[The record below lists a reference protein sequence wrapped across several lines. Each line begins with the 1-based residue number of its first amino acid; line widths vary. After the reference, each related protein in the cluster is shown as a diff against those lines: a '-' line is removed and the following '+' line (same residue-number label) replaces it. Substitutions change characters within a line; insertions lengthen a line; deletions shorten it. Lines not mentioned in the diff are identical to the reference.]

1 MPCALPG
8 EAAPSPLRA
17 TDRPRAL
24 ASEHLPPLRPRPTS
38 ARGRFL
44 SLIPG
49 VRAVRA
55 QISPYAEAWHSANI
69 AALERSEPLWLV
81 LGDSTAQGIGASAY
95 DCGWVGQLRRLMA
108 ADGREW
114 RVVNLSQSGGRVR
127 DVLGDQFALAHRL
140 GLEPALVT
148 VAVGANDLR
157 PSRRDGL
164 APGLEKLAAVLP
176 SGTVLAT
183 IPGRPKTVAPFNE
196 LVREWSSRHDL
207 RVAETGGA
215 ITPPWR
221 GKLASDWFHPNDVG
235 YAMWARA
242 FADALDVP

>member
-1 MPCALPG
+1 MSLARASSSSTDL
-8 EAAPSPLRA
+8 AAER
-17 TDRPRAL
+17 
-24 ASEHLPPLRPRPTS
+24 LPPLHPRPAS
-38 ARGRFL
+38 ARGRAL

-55 QISPYAEAWHSANI
+55 QIGPYAEAWHRENV
-69 AALERSEPLWLV
+69 AALERSCPLWLV
-81 LGDSTAQGIGASAY
+81 LGDSAAQGIGASSF
-95 DCGWVGQLRRLMA
+95 DRGWVGQLRQLL
-108 ADGREW
+108 ADRGQEW

-127 DVLGDQFALAHRL
+127 DVLGDQLPLAGRL
-140 GLEPALVT
+140 GLEPALIT

-164 APGLEKLAAVLP
+164 EPGLEKLTAVLP
-176 SGTVLAT
+176 RQTVIGT
-183 IPGRPKTVAPFNE
+183 IPGRPKMVAPFNE
-196 LVREWSSRHDL
+196 LVRQWAARHEL
-207 RVAETGGA
+207 RIAETGGA

-242 FADALDVP
+242 FADALEVP

>member
-1 MPCALPG
+1 M
-8 EAAPSPLRA
+8 
-17 TDRPRAL
+17 
-24 ASEHLPPLRPRPTS
+24 RPRPTS

>member
-1 MPCALPG
+1 M
-8 EAAPSPLRA
+8 
-17 TDRPRAL
+17 
-24 ASEHLPPLRPRPTS
+24 
-38 ARGRFL
+38 RGRFL

-49 VRAVRA
+49 VRSVRA
-55 QISPYAEAWHSANI
+55 QTGPYAEAWHRENVT
-69 AALERSEPLWLV
+69 ALARSGPLWLV
-81 LGDSTAQGIGASAY
+81 LGDSTAQGIGASAF
-95 DCGWVGQLRRLMA
+95 DRGWVGQLRQLMA
-108 ADGREW
+108 AGGQEW
-114 RVVNLSQSGGRVR
+114 RVINLSQSGGRVR
-127 DVLGDQFALAHRL
+127 DVLSDQLPLAGRL
-140 GLEPALVT
+140 GLEPALIT

-164 APGLEKLAAVLP
+164 ERGLEGLTAALP
-176 SGTVLAT
+176 PRAVIGT

-196 LVREWSSRHDL
+196 LVRQWAARHKL

-242 FADALDVP
+242 FADALEADGSG

>member
-1 MPCALPG
+1 M
-8 EAAPSPLRA
+8 
-17 TDRPRAL
+17 
-24 ASEHLPPLRPRPTS
+24 
-38 ARGRFL
+38 
-44 SLIPG
+44 
-49 VRAVRA
+49 
-55 QISPYAEAWHSANI
+55 
-69 AALERSEPLWLV
+69 AALGRENPLWLV
-81 LGDSTAQGIGASAY
+81 LGDSTAQGIGASAF
-95 DCGWVGQLRRLMA
+95 DRGWVGQLRDLLTA
-108 ADGREW
+108 AEGDEW

-127 DVLGDQFALAHRL
+127 DVLDGQLPLADRL
-140 GLEPALVT
+140 GLAPALIT

-164 APGLEKLAAVLP
+164 ESALESLTAVLP
-176 SGTVLAT
+176 TRTVIGT
-183 IPGRPKTVAPFNE
+183 IPGRPRTVAPFNE
-196 LVREWSSRHDL
+196 LIREWAARHEL